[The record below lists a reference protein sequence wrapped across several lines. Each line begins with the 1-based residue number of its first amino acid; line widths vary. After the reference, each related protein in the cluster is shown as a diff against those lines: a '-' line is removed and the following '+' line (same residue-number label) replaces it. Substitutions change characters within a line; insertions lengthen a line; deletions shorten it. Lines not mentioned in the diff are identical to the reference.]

1 MNIEREWGG
10 GGEWSLGFPL
20 FPKKFENYVNRYN
33 RVYNAKTKY
42 NIFIALPPGH

>member
-1 MNIEREWGG
+1 MNTEREWGG
-10 GGEWSLGFPL
+10 GGDGHWDSPS